1 MIPPTSLFPKTFTV
15 PLLLGV
21 RASLAFGQTVPAAPG
36 DFVHQVAPVLKEHCG
51 GCHMGD
57 KRKGGFSMNTQ
68 ATFLAGGENGKVLD
82 AANPAKSRLLE
93 VISSSDPDV
102 QMPPPE
108 KGKARPTAAQL
119 EPLRQWVLAG
129 GKWEPG
135 FAFQKPSYQA
145 PVKPRPPQL
154 PDAVAGES
162 HPLDRLLSVYYAK
175 RGVSAPRPAPDS
187 TFVRR
192 VYLDLVGL
200 LPDSREVAEFEKDT
214 AADKRTRLVD
224 RLLSRNMDYAEH
236 WLTFWNDLLRNDYG
250 GTGFITGGR
259 KQVSAWLY
267 EALVS
272 NKAYDVMV
280 RELVNPSEDTEGY
293 AQGIT
298 WRGTVSASQTR
309 EVQFAQSVSQSF
321 LGLNLKCASCHDSFI
336 DNWKLT
342 DAYGL
347 AAIYSEKPI
356 EMARCEKLTGKMAVP
371 AWPFPELGQVDP
383 AAPRDQR
390 LKQLA
395 ALMTHPENGWFA
407 RTMANRLWAAMLG
420 RGLVHPVDAM
430 GTEPWSEE
438 LLDYL
443 GWDFAQQRF
452 DLKAA
457 LRLIATSKAYQAEAA
472 PRVKDDESAPF
483 VFRGPRAKR
492 MSAEQFL
499 DAVWT
504 VGGNAPRTW
513 DAPVRRG
520 EPSADLI
527 SKTSLNGRRLVI
539 PVQEEP
545 AAPNSKPAGKP
556 AAKGAVLGALRKVI
570 ELPAKPVRVS
580 GIMEEQGAGETR
592 VLVNGALQPVQRLIR
607 RGRVTDLQ
615 VSENFEA
622 GKNVLVLV
630 QKVSGGK
637 GAGGAVFVELQFT
650 FGDGKTLRVATDD
663 TWEASVGFAEEL
675 VKGGKLSLK
684 HAEFNNASW
693 SSAAPF
699 ESGIVADANLLSQF
713 VWATQPRPLGRAALI
728 KADLLQRTLGRPNR
742 DQIVT
747 SRPQELSTLEALD
760 LSAGQRLS
768 DLLSAGAAKLVKQ
781 EWSGSQGLVSD
792 LFVRCLSRPPT
803 DLEME
808 SALGLVQGGGKLSP
822 QAVEDLLWTLCV
834 LPEFQLIR

>member
-1 MIPPTSLFPKTFTV
+1 MNLFTSTLPKTLTV
-15 PLLLGV
+15 TLLVGI
-21 RASLAFGQTVPAAPG
+21 RASLALGQTAPAAPG

-68 ATFLAGGENGKVLD
+68 ASFLAGGENGKVLD

-93 VISSSDPDV
+93 VLLSADPDV

-154 PDAVAGES
+154 PAAAGGEN

-175 RGVSAPRPAPDS
+175 HGLSAPRPAPDS

-200 LPDSREVAEFEKDT
+200 LPDPPEVAEFEKDT
-214 AADKRTRLVD
+214 APDKRERLVD
-224 RLLSRNMDYAEH
+224 RLLSRKMDYAEH

-336 DNWKLT
+336 DKWKLS

-356 EMARCEKLTGKMAVP
+356 EMARCEKLTGKTAVP

-383 AAPRDQR
+383 AAPRNQR

-395 ALMTHPENGWFA
+395 ELMTHPDNGWFA
-407 RTMANRLWAAMLG
+407 RTMVNRLWAAMLG

-430 GTEPWSEE
+430 GTEPWNEE

-443 GWDFAQQRF
+443 GWEFARQRF
-452 DLKAA
+452 DLKAS
-457 LRLIATSKAYQAEAA
+457 LRLIATSHAYQAEAA

-520 EPSADLI
+520 EPSAELI
-527 SKTSLNGRRLVI
+527 SKTSLTGRRILI
-539 PVQEEP
+539 PAQAEP
-545 AAPNSKPAGKP
+545 AAPNAKP
-556 AAKGAVLGALRKVI
+556 AARVAALGALRKVV
-570 ELPAKPVRVS
+570 ELPSKPVRVS
-580 GIMEEQGAGETR
+580 GILEEQGAGETR
-592 VLVNGALQPVQRLIR
+592 LLVNGALQPVQRAIR

-615 VSENFEA
+615 VNENFEA

-630 QKVSGGK
+630 QKIAGGK
-637 GAGGAVFVELQFT
+637 AAGGAVFAELQFT
-650 FGDGKTLRVATDD
+650 FRDGNTLRVATDE
-663 TWEASVGFAEEL
+663 TWEASVGFGEEM
-675 VKGGKLSLK
+675 VKAGKLSLK
-684 HAEFNNASW
+684 HPEFNNAAW
-693 SSAAPF
+693 SGVGPAEGGP
-699 ESGIVADANLLSQF
+699 VADENLLAQF
-713 VWATQPRPLGRAALI
+713 VWAVQPRPAVRAALV

-781 EWSGSQGLVSD
+781 EWPGAPVLVSD
-792 LFVRCLSRPPT
+792 LFVRCLSRQPN

-808 SALGLVQGGGKLSP
+808 SALGLVQGGGKPSQ

>member
-1 MIPPTSLFPKTFTV
+1 
-15 PLLLGV
+15 
-21 RASLAFGQTVPAAPG
+21 
-36 DFVHQVAPVLKEHCG
+36 
-51 GCHMGD
+51 MGD

-68 ATFLAGGENGKVLD
+68 ATFVEGGENGKVLD
-82 AANPAKSRLLE
+82 AGNPGKSRLLE

-108 KGKARPTAAQL
+108 KGKVRPSAERM

-135 FAFQKPSYQA
+135 FAFQKQSYQA
-145 PVKPRPPQL
+145 PVKPRSPAL
-154 PDAVAGES
+154 PAVAGVT
-162 HPLDRLLSVYYAK
+162 HPLDRLLSGYYAK
-175 RGVSAPRPAPDS
+175 HGVNPPRMASDT
-187 TFVRR
+187 TFIRR
-192 VYLDLVGL
+192 IYLDLVGL
-200 LPDSREVAEFEKDT
+200 LPEPNQVVEFERDT
-214 AADKRTRLVD
+214 AADKRERLVD
-224 RLLSRNMDYAEH
+224 RLLARNMDYAEH

-347 AAIYSEKPI
+347 AAIYSDKPI

-371 AWPFPELGQVDP
+371 AWPFPEIGQIDP
-383 AAPRDQR
+383 GAPRDQR

-395 ALMTHPENGWFA
+395 QLMTHPDNGWFA
-407 RTMANRLWAAMLG
+407 RTMVNRLWAALLG

-443 GWDFAQQRF
+443 GWDFARQHF
-452 DLKAA
+452 DLKSTI
-457 LRLIATSKAYQAEAA
+457 RLIATSKAYQAEAA
-472 PRVKDDESAPF
+472 SRVKDDETAPF

-504 VGGNAPRTW
+504 VGGNAPRSW

-527 SKTSLNGRRLVI
+527 SQTSLTARRITI
-539 PVQEEP
+539 PAQPDAEG
-545 AAPNSKPAGKP
+545 AN
-556 AAKGAVLGALRKVI
+556 AKSGPGAKASQLGALRKLI
-570 ELPAKPVRVS
+570 DLPAKPVRVS
-580 GIMEEQGAGETR
+580 GILQEQVAGETR
-592 VLVNGALQPVQRLIR
+592 FLVNGVAQPVQRTIR

-622 GKNVLVLV
+622 GKNVVVLV
-630 QKVSGGK
+630 QKMAGGK
-637 GAGGAVFVELQFT
+637 VPGGPVLVELQFT
-650 FGDGKTLRVATDD
+650 FGDGKTLRVASDD
-663 TWEASVGFAEEL
+663 TWEAAFGFAEET

-684 HAEFNNASW
+684 NAEFNNASW
-693 SSAAPF
+693 GGAALS
-699 ESGIVADANLLSQF
+699 EGGVVADTSLLSQF
-713 VWATQPRPLGRAALI
+713 VWAIQPRPPGRAALV

-768 DLLSAGAAKLVKQ
+768 DLLSAGAAKIVKQ
-781 EWSGSQGLVSD
+781 AWAGDQGMVSE

-808 SALGLVQGGGKLSP
+808 SALGMTGSGGKFS
-822 QAVEDLLWTLCV
+822 QQSVEDLLWTLCV

>member
-1 MIPPTSLFPKTFTV
+1 MSVSPQSLAV
-15 PLLLGV
+15 VLSLGV
-21 RASLAFGQTVPAAPG
+21 LGGSALGQAAPSSEA
-36 DFVHQVAPVLKEHCG
+36 DFAHQVAPLLKEHCG

-68 ATFLAGGENGKVLD
+68 ATFLAGSENGKVLD
-82 AANPAKSRLLE
+82 AGNPRKSRLLE
-93 VISSSDPDV
+93 VISSNDPDV

-108 KGKARPTAAQL
+108 KGKERPSAERMEL
-119 EPLRQWVLAG
+119 LRQWILAG

-145 PVKPRPPQL
+145 PVKPRQPEL
-154 PDAVAGES
+154 PAVVDGVS
-162 HPLDRLLSVYYAK
+162 HPLDRLLSGYYAK
-175 RGVSAPRPAPDS
+175 HGVKAPRMASD
-187 TFVRR
+187 TTLIRR
-192 VYLDLVGL
+192 IYLDLVGL
-200 LPDSREVAEFEKDT
+200 LPEPSEVAEFERDT
-214 AADKRTRLVD
+214 ATDKRERLVD
-224 RLLSRNMDYAEH
+224 RLLERKMDYAEH

-336 DNWKLT
+336 DHWKLT

-347 AAIYSEKPI
+347 AAIYSDKPI

-371 AWPFPELGQVDP
+371 AWPFPEIGQVDP
-383 AAPRDQR
+383 SAPREQR

-395 ALMTHPENGWFA
+395 QLMTHPDNGWFA
-407 RTMANRLWAAMLG
+407 RTMANRLWAALLG

-443 GWDFAQQRF
+443 GWDFARQNF
-452 DLKAA
+452 DLKSVIK
-457 LRLIATSKAYQAEAA
+457 LITTSKAYQAEAA
-472 PRVKDDESAPF
+472 PRMKDDETAPF

-504 VGGNAPRTW
+504 VGGNAPKVW

-527 SKTSLNGRRLVI
+527 SKTSLTAHRIMI
-539 PVQEEP
+539 PVQPEAP
-545 AAPNSKPAGKP
+545 AADAK
-556 AAKGAVLGALRKVI
+556 AAPKGGAKASQLGALRKVI

-580 GIMEEQGAGETR
+580 GILEEQGAGETR
-592 VLVNGALQPVQRLIR
+592 FLVNGVVQPAQRALR

-622 GKNVLVLV
+622 GKNVVVLV
-630 QKVSGGK
+630 QKVAGGK
-637 GAGGAVFVELQFT
+637 ASGGAVLLELQFT
-650 FGDGKTLRVATDD
+650 FGDGKTLRVASDD
-663 TWEASVGFAEEL
+663 TWEAAVGFAEEM

-684 HAEFNNASW
+684 NAEFNNASW
-693 SSAAPF
+693 GGAVLS
-699 ESGIVADANLLSQF
+699 EGGVVADATLLSQF
-713 VWATQPRPLGRAALI
+713 VWATQPRPPGRAALV

-768 DLLSAGAAKLVKQ
+768 DLLTAGAARIVKQ
-781 EWSGSQGLVSD
+781 EWPGEQDMVSE
-792 LFVRCLSRPPT
+792 LFVRCLSRPPSEV
-803 DLEME
+803 EME
-808 SALGLVQGGGKLSP
+808 SALGLPRSGGKFS
-822 QAVEDLLWTLCV
+822 QQSVEDLLWTLCV